1 MVKGKEK
8 RCVGVGRAGMAVAD
22 TYQKMHYS
30 QVPAKCILHLASEQ
44 MPGLIGPQGLW
55 KWFADFQPAQ

>member
-22 TYQKMHYS
+22 TYQKMRYS

-44 MPGLIGPQGLW
+44 MPSLIGPQGL
-55 KWFADFQPAQ
+55 